1 MDVGLQEGGRDAG
14 SLRTVDAP
22 YPLPE
27 PFRRH
32 GHHIRADL
40 DGGHVVFTTR
50 HGGLSSGAF
59 ASLNLGPW
67 TEDDPVTVDANREIL
82 ARYAGRPLAGV
93 FQVHGSAVRIV
104 DEPPRAADPRTDA
117 TEADALVTSRDDVA
131 LGVLTADCMP
141 IALVADAAVAA
152 VHAGWRGL
160 AAGIVEAAVGKLRA
174 AAGERAVVT
183 AAIGP
188 AAGRC
193 CYEVGDEVRSAFATE
208 DDDVH
213 EGRRIDLKLIATR
226 RLRAAGVAV
235 VHDTGLCTLCAPA
248 GLLFSHRR
256 DDGVTGRQMGVVWR
270 S

>member
-1 MDVGLQEGGRDAG
+1 MRDEI
-14 SLRTVDAP
+14 D
-22 YPLPE
+22 LPA
-27 PFRRH
+27 PFRWH

-50 HGGLSSGAF
+50 NGGMSSGAF

-67 TEDDPVTVDANREIL
+67 TEDDPAAVDANRRL
-82 ARYAGRPLAGV
+82 VSRYAGRPLAGA
-93 FQVHGSAVRIV
+93 FQVHGAAVHLLE
-104 DEPPRAADPRTDA
+104 DLPPPDGDARADPV
-117 TEADALVTSRDDVA
+117 EADALVTRRDDVA

-141 IALVADAAVAA
+141 IALVAGGAVAA

-160 AAGIVEAAVGKLRA
+160 ADGVVENAVAALHDAGGTGAP
-174 AAGERAVVT
+174 VT

-193 CYEVGDEVRSAFATE
+193 CYEVGDEVRAAFADE
-208 DDDVH
+208 DADVRD
-213 EGRRIDLKLIATR
+213 GRRLDLKLIAAR
-226 RLRAAGVAV
+226 RLRAAGVATV
-235 VHDTGLCTLCAPA
+235 ADVGLCTLCAPP

-256 DDGVTGRQMGVVWR
+256 DDGVTGRQMGLVWL